1 MNRVG
6 IYLLALGAFIIGT
19 VDFITVG
26 ILNMIAA
33 DMNVSIGMA
42 GQLVTIFSISF
53 VIGSLIL
60 VALTIRFER
69 KKVLLYSLAIF
80 LVGNLTAFLS
90 TRFEILMVSRVLLAA
105 SGGLFT
111 VIATVFAAKLAPP
124 GKQGAAIATVTTGFS
139 AALVFGMP
147 IGTLLTSYMDWHF
160 IFLIMGAI
168 TMLLII
174 MLAWMIPTAPGQTP
188 IPLKEQLLIIK
199 DKRVFSGLL
208 TTLFWIIGYTITFTY
223 ISPLLQEI
231 GHFSVEMI
239 STALLF
245 LGIFAFIGSRFGG
258 YASDKW
264 GANVTIRSS
273 LVLHVLALIALP
285 VALGSTWGAMVTI
298 MVWGFSSWTTTTA
311 NQIYLIS
318 LKSSAS
324 EIILS
329 YQTAVLNIGIS
340 LGAAVGG
347 VLVERVPIFHFGW
360 ISSVMVLIALVTA
373 SYSFLL
379 SGRMKNRMEKLDLCC
394 ESPNKIKY

>member
-19 VDFITVG
+19 VDFVTVG
-26 ILNMIAA
+26 ILNMIAV
-33 DMNVSIGMA
+33 DMHVSVGVA
-42 GQLVTIFSISF
+42 GQLVTIFSFSF
-53 VIGSLIL
+53 VIGSLVL

-69 KKVLLYSLAIF
+69 KKVLLYSLAVF
-80 LVGNLTAFLS
+80 LAGNITAFLS
-90 TRFEILMVSRVLLAA
+90 TQFEILMVSRVLLAA

-111 VIATVFAAKLAPP
+111 VIATAFAAKLASP

-139 AALVFGMP
+139 AALVLGVP
-147 IGTLLTSYMDWHF
+147 IGMLLTSYMDWHF
-160 IFLIMGAI
+160 IFLSVGAI
-168 TMLLII
+168 TILLII
-174 MLAWMIPTAPGQTP
+174 MLAWIIPTAPGQTP

-208 TTLFWIIGYTITFTY
+208 TTLFWIIGYTIVFTY
-223 ISPLLQEI
+223 ISPLLQAI

-239 STALLF
+239 STTLLV

-264 GANVTIRSS
+264 GTGVTIRSS
-273 LVLHVLALIALP
+273 LILHALALISLP
-285 VALGSTWGAMVTI
+285 LTSGTTWGAMVTI
-298 MVWGFSSWTTTTA
+298 MIWGMSSWTTTTA

-318 LKSSAS
+318 LKPSAS

-340 LGAAVGG
+340 LGAATGG
-347 VLVERVPIFHFGW
+347 MLVEHVPIFHLGW
-360 ISSVMVLIALVTA
+360 ISSAMVLIAFVTA

-379 SGRMKNRMEKLDLCC
+379 SRRAKNQMGKLDLCN
-394 ESPNKIKY
+394 EIK